1 MAYEARLS
9 DYVRGGV
16 VIDASLQEGVPVTIT
31 QSGVRN
37 ELPGITAASVGMVNN
52 VGILFVGPDQFSRPT
67 DARMY
72 TVGKLAQ
79 IDPSTGYHDPI
90 NTGITTY
97 NVGKSTLWNPT
108 LTSGEL
114 GLLKRGGTYAVLS
127 GAFIDGAAIRVPGA
141 MIKVGAGT
149 KWDVT
154 VSQSDAVGMVEE
166 YNTVNG
172 VLIFTLWH

>member
-1 MAYEARLS
+1 MAYQARLS

-31 QSGVRN
+31 QSGTRN
-37 ELPGITAASVGMVNN
+37 ELPGITAASANQVNN
-52 VGILFVGPDQFSRPT
+52 IGILFVGPDQFPRPT

-72 TVGKLAQ
+72 TIGALSQ

-90 NTGITTY
+90 DSNITTY
-97 NVGKSTLWNPT
+97 KVGKSVLWNPT

-114 GLLKRGGTYAVLS
+114 GLVMRGGTYAVPS
-127 GAFIDGAAIRVPGA
+127 GAFTDSAAIRVPGA
-141 MIKVGAGT
+141 MIKVGTGT

-154 VSQSDAVGMVEE
+154 STQSEAVGMVEE

-172 VLIFTLWH
+172 VLIFSLWH

>member
-1 MAYEARLS
+1 MAYQARLS

-16 VIDASLQEGVPVTIT
+16 VVDASLTEGTPVTFT

-37 ELPGITAASVGMVNN
+37 ELPNITAATAGMVNN
-52 VGILFVGPDQFSRPT
+52 VGILMVGPDQFPRPT

-72 TVGKLAQ
+72 TVGRLSQ

-90 NTGITTY
+90 NSNITTY
-97 NVGKSTLWNPT
+97 NVGKSVLWNPT
-108 LTSGEL
+108 LASGEL
-114 GLLKRGGTYAVLS
+114 ALVMRGGSYAVLS
-127 GAFIDGAAIRVPGA
+127 GQFTDSAAIRVPGA
-141 MIKVGAGT
+141 MIKVGTGP
-149 KWDVT
+149 KWEVT
-154 VSQSDAVGMVEE
+154 TSQTDAVGVVEE

>member
-1 MAYEARLS
+1 MAYQARLS

-16 VIDASLQEGVPVTIT
+16 VVDALLQEGSPVTFT

-37 ELPGITAASVGMVNN
+37 ELPNITAATAQAVNN
-52 VGILFVGPDQFSRPT
+52 IGILFVGPDQFARPT

-72 TVGKLAQ
+72 TIGALAQ
-79 IDPSTGYHDPI
+79 IDPSVGYHDPI
-90 NTGITTY
+90 NTAITTY

-108 LTSGEL
+108 LASGEL
-114 GLLKRGGTYAVLS
+114 GLVMRGGSYAVLS
-127 GAFIDGAAIRVPGA
+127 GVFTDSAGIRVPGA
-141 MIKVGAGT
+141 MIKVGAGP
-149 KWDVT
+149 KWEVT
-154 VSQSDAVGMVEE
+154 TSQTDAVGVVEE

>member
-1 MAYEARLS
+1 MAYQARLS

-16 VIDASLQEGVPVTIT
+16 VVDASLTEGTPVTFT

-37 ELPGITAASVGMVNN
+37 ELPNITAATAGMVNN
-52 VGILFVGPDQFSRPT
+52 VGILMVGPDQFPRPT

-72 TVGKLAQ
+72 TVGRLSQ

-90 NTGITTY
+90 NSNITTY
-97 NVGKSTLWNPT
+97 NVGKSVLWNPT
-108 LTSGEL
+108 VASGEL
-114 GLLKRGGTYAVLS
+114 ALVMRGGSYAVLS
-127 GAFIDGAAIRVPGA
+127 GQFTDSAAIRVPGA
-141 MIKVGAGT
+141 MIKVGTGP
-149 KWDVT
+149 KWEVT
-154 VSQSDAVGMVEE
+154 TSQTDAVGVVEE

>member
-1 MAYEARLS
+1 MAYQARLS

-16 VIDASLQEGVPVTIT
+16 VTTTLQEGVPVTFT

-37 ELPGITAASVGMVNN
+37 ELPGITGASVGMVNN
-52 VGILFVGPDQFSRPT
+52 VGILFVGPDDFSRPT
-67 DARMY
+67 DSRMY
-72 TVGKLAQ
+72 TAGKLAQ
-79 IDPSTGYHDPI
+79 IDPNSGYADPI
-90 NTGITTY
+90 YTTTQY
-97 NVGKSTLWNPT
+97 NVGKSVLWNPT
-108 LTSGEL
+108 LLSGEL
-114 GLLKRGGTYAVLS
+114 GLVMRGGSYAVPS
-127 GAFIDGAAIRVPGA
+127 GTFIDSAGIRVPGA

-154 VSQSDAVGMVEE
+154 SSQTDAVGVVEE